1 MRVLLVYYEPQP
13 SGQTRHVLSLARGL
27 NRRGHHSIVVLPKTL
42 EASITALR
50 QVGVEV
56 VPLPLR
62 RVMWTPQALARLARL
77 VREEEIDVVHVHS
90 QAAGI
95 PARVV
100 AWLAGAQ
107 RILYTPQTIDIRRH
121 RWHRLY
127 VLLERILTSITDVI
141 ISVNELDRRRL
152 IQWGIPP
159 HKVVTVANGV
169 DLGEFG
175 APSDKQGLRRALG
188 LDAERPLVLQ
198 VGRLR
203 TQKDPLAFAE
213 GAAKVLRM
221 CPDAQFALV
230 GDGPLGDR
238 VAAYI
243 QELKLERSVHLV
255 GWVAG
260 ASKLMAAADV
270 VTLTSHWEG
279 MPYVLLEA
287 MGWSRPV
294 VATAVNGCPEVVV
307 HGLTGWLV
315 QAGDTAAWARSVASL
330 LNDPVKATEMGVQ
343 GRRRLEERF
352 SLQEMISRVETLY
365 RS

>member
-1 MRVLLVYYEPQP
+1 MLYPKVDSLGNL
-13 SGQTRHVLSLARGL
+13 SGQWWVAHTKARFEKAFAWELLHHDVSYFLPMIQRVRISSGRSRKRHVLLPFLPSYVFIRGNEDDRL
-27 NRRGHHSIVVLPKTL
+27 TAIKTNRLCRIIKVPDQDNLTDELVAIERVL
-42 EASITALR
+42 
-50 QVGVEV
+50 
-56 VPLPLR
+56 
-62 RVMWTPQALARLARL
+62 
-77 VREEEIDVVHVHS
+77 
-90 QAAGI
+90 
-95 PARVV
+95 
-100 AWLAGAQ
+100 
-107 RILYTPQTIDIRRH
+107 
-121 RWHRLY
+121 
-127 VLLERILTSITDVI
+127 
-141 ISVNELDRRRL
+141 
-152 IQWGIPP
+152 
-159 HKVVTVANGV
+159 ANGV